1 MLFVILMNE
10 RSVARNENS
19 NLGIQELSQKW
30 TFFVPF
36 LRGTTTDPTISNT
49 QDVED
54 AKQTSQ
60 MNFPRKFNNFTQ
72 ELGNLV

>member
-1 MLFVILMNE
+1 MDFLCALFT
-10 RSVARNENS
+10 RNKTQPDS
-19 NLGIQELSQKW
+19 
-30 TFFVPF
+30 
-36 LRGTTTDPTISNT
+36 TISNT

-60 MNFPRKFNNFTQ
+60 MNFPRKFILNNFTQ

>member
-1 MLFVILMNE
+1 MDFLCAHFT
-10 RSVARNENS
+10 RNKT
-19 NLGIQELSQKW
+19 Q
-30 TFFVPF
+30 P
-36 LRGTTTDPTISNT
+36 DPTISNT